1 MKFTFCL
8 KFFLKGKNLYMVI
21 KKRNEPLQ
29 TGVGDDIY
37 WLKDIFVEGVPCRF
51 QKMSFSQNNFP
62 DLDLESDF
70 PEVGTP
76 TSIRNNN
83 SLRSSLQHRK
93 KRFTRMFSSCCR
105 TPTSVCRRVLLSDP
119 VSEALL
125 SSSNPKA
132 CHSTHPL

>member
-1 MKFTFCL
+1 MKFTFCV
-8 KFFLKGKNLYMVI
+8 KFFLKGKNQYMVI
-21 KKRNEPLQ
+21 KKRNEPFQ

-37 WLKDIFVEGVPCRF
+37 WFKDIFVEEVPCRF

-70 PEVGTP
+70 PEAGKH
-76 TSIRNNN
+76 TSIKNNN

-93 KRFTRMFSSCCR
+93 KRFTRMFSSGCR

-119 VSEALL
+119 VSEAL
-125 SSSNPKA
+125 SSSRDPKA
-132 CHSTHPL
+132 CYSTHLL

>member
-21 KKRNEPLQ
+21 KKRNEPFQ

-70 PEVGTP
+70 PEAGTP
-76 TSIRNNN
+76 TSIKNNN
-83 SLRSSLQHRK
+83 SLRSNLQHRK
-93 KRFTRMFSSCCR
+93 KRYQNMFFLLQDSNL
-105 TPTSVCRRVLLSDP
+105 SV
-119 VSEALL
+119 
-125 SSSNPKA
+125 
-132 CHSTHPL
+132 